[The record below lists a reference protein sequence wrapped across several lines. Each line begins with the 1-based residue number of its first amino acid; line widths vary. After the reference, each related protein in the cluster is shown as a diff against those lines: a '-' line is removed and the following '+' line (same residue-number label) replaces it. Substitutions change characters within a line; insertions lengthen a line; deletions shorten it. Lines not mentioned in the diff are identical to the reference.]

1 MYEGYFVITATYFPP
16 VIAEQK
22 FVELMFD
29 DDREPPNNKQRTADL
44 VERFKREIT
53 TFESRLSSAVKLT
66 RLRAQGRK

>member
-1 MYEGYFVITATYFPP
+1 M
-16 VIAEQK
+16 AEQK

-53 TFESRLSSAVKLT
+53 TFESRCP
-66 RLRAQGRK
+66 RP